1 MEWVCV
7 CVCLR
12 FFQEK
17 HNTKSLLGH
26 TRDCTKPNRTKPR
39 PGTVPFCHS
48 APVLTET
55 AAQKWHA
62 TLVSRHP
69 ASQLSNSL
77 PWGDPPVSII
87 HRKHHQSH
95 THMHTHTEALH
106 CSNRKSLSWHTVW
119 KADLYLHLV
128 VEKRTKAF
136 INFFYLTRFM
146 YLQRRSTSKTGFI
159 NQNLQRLP
167 SKFLVKVRK
176 YYRKVVWTQV
186 LILPLNRQ
194 DSWQGTVIR
203 NNWKKHCAL
212 AWSQTNERLQTR
224 GRIIK

>member
-136 INFFYLTRFM
+136 FLFFLFNTFYVFTAQIYQQNRIYQSKLTTSAFKVFSKSKKV
-146 YLQRRSTSKTGFI
+146 LSKSCVNSSTHSAVKPTGQLTTDSDSK
-159 NQNLQRLP
+159 
-167 SKFLVKVRK
+167 
-176 YYRKVVWTQV
+176 
-186 LILPLNRQ
+186 
-194 DSWQGTVIR
+194 
-203 NNWKKHCAL
+203 
-212 AWSQTNERLQTR
+212 
-224 GRIIK
+224 